1 MRNLYIVAG
10 INGAGKSTLYETDQ
24 DLFKNSKRINAD
36 EIAKKNNWDWRDSA
50 SNYKALM
57 KVHSELKNAMQL
69 GQSINIETTL
79 ASSVKSYRRLLERA
93 KNKNYTVNLI
103 YIGLDSDNIAVKR
116 VNHRVRIGGHGVPER
131 TIKIRYKKSVDHL
144 SQLIYLFDNVRIYNN
159 TDKFEVLY
167 IREGKRIIIKS
178 RKNIKWAKKAIE
190 NDVDFYNTK

>member
-1 MRNLYIVAG
+1 MKNLYIVAG

-36 EIAKKNNWDWRDSA
+36 EIAKKNNWDWRDST

-57 KVHSELKNAMQL
+57 KVHSELKHAMQL

-103 YIGLDSDNIAVKR
+103 YIGLDSDNLAVKR

-167 IREGKRIIIKS
+167 IREGKRTIIKS
-178 RKNIKWAKKAIE
+178 KKNIKWAKKAIE